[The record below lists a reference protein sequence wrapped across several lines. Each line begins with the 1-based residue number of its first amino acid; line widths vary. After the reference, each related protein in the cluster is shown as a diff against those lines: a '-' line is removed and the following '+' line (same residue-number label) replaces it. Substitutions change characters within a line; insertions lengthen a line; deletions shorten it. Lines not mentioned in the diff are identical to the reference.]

1 MKELFN
7 CYHFINYESQFDI
20 ICNWLNNSSKIMF
33 SSMYKKYFLPTSSYL
48 PTYIVS
54 IYLSIYSSLKMQRNL
69 VNLNIGGAC
78 HFLHH
83 SLLNFV
89 SFSYLE
95 YRVTHKKPDG
105 NDGGHKEVLDQ
116 IDDYGI
122 KIAPRAISSTIKV

>member
-1 MKELFN
+1 MDFRGSFKYLNF
-7 CYHFINYESQFDI
+7 
-20 ICNWLNNSSKIMF
+20 WLSGNSGHLCWHRT
-33 SSMYKKYFLPTSSYL
+33 YFR
-48 PTYIVS
+48 
-54 IYLSIYSSLKMQRNL
+54 SLKMQRNL

-78 HFLHH
+78 HFLHQ

>member
-1 MKELFN
+1 
-7 CYHFINYESQFDI
+7 
-20 ICNWLNNSSKIMF
+20 MF
-33 SSMYKKYFLPTSSYL
+33 SSMYKNYFLPTSSYL